1 MTETTEAFKISVL
14 EFIRDDRSYC
24 HVDDATYNSVRWA
37 LDKIQENAALTDQKN
52 ALEKLLDLAYTALH
66 VAGESGLLTFKIRAE
81 LESEDVPPPVKG

>member
-37 LDKIQENAALTDQKN
+37 LDMIQENAALTDKKN
-52 ALEKLLDLAYTALH
+52 ALEKLLDLAYIALH
-66 VAGESGLLTFKIRAE
+66 TAGESGLLTFKIRAE
-81 LESEDVPPPVKG
+81 LESEDVPPPVKN